1 MTDQKET
8 QRPANRRGHNA
19 MMTGLAML
27 LFGALGALL
36 LPSGESPLAGLS
48 VFVAVAGLV
57 TWIIGIGLRRETPAD

>member
-8 QRPANRRGHNA
+8 QKPANRRGHNA

-27 LFGALGALL
+27 LFGAIGAFM

-48 VFVAVAGLV
+48 FFVAVAGLV
-57 TWIIGIGLRRETPAD
+57 TWIIGIGMRRES